1 MWCMHACMLSSIQ
14 LFAAPWT
21 VAYQT
26 PLSREFSKQE
36 YWSGLSFL
44 PSGDLPNPGIEPKSP
59 ASPTLIGRFFS
70 TVPPGKPNVVLVIG

>member
-14 LFAAPWT
+14 LFATPWT